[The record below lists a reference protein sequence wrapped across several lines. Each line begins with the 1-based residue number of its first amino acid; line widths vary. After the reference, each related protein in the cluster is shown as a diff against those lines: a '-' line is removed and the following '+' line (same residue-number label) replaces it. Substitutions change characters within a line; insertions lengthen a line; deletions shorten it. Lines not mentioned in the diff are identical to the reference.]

1 MTDLKMESVSG
12 AADRPLRRS
21 RLGGLVERVG
31 THNFSLLIALAA
43 LIAIFGSLRPDVF
56 FLLRNILNIGQAIAI
71 LGILATAQTI
81 VIISGGTR
89 YIGRRRGRPVDG
101 LHRPCGRMDRFACPQ
116 HSVRRGG
123 RSDRRARQRTDRH
136 GRTHQRR
143 HRHPRHDGRVP
154 RRRIHHLERPVDQ
167 HFRSPAF
174 QFIGD
179 GKILGLPVTILV
191 LVIVVAIFFVLMRY
205 TITGRNIYAIG
216 GNPVVA
222 RLAGLNV
229 RAYQVGIYTLSG
241 ATAGLAGMLLAART
255 GSGQPISGSEGL
267 ELEAITAAVLGGCA
281 LTGGK
286 GTIIGGLLGVLIIGV
301 LDNGLILT
309 SVPTFFQMVAKGV
322 LLIAA
327 VIIAEQQARRYG

>member
-1 MTDLKMESVSG
+1 VQ
-12 AADRPLRRS
+12 AAVH
-21 RLGGLVERVG
+21 GLVNGLIITVG
-31 THNFSLLIALAA
+31 RINAVIATLGTMAA
-43 LIAIFGSLRPDVF
+43 FRGVAF
-56 FLLRNILNIGQAIAI
+56 
-71 LGILATAQTI
+71 
-81 VIISGGTR
+81 IISNGQS
-89 YIGRRRGRPVDG
+89 ISIFD
-101 LHRPCGRMDRFACPQ
+101 
-116 HSVRRGG
+116 
-123 RSDRRARQRTDRH
+123 
-136 GRTHQRR
+136 
-143 HRHPRHDGRVP
+143 
-154 RRRIHHLERPVDQ
+154 
-167 HFRSPAF
+167 PAF
-174 QFIGD
+174 RFIGD

-229 RAYQVGIYTLSG
+229 RAYQIGIYILSG